1 MRTEVKSSLAAVFE
15 TEKNMFFIFVSYV
28 TMETGFA
35 YSPFRA
41 GTANITI
48 KKRRKSGMG
57 KKQVV
62 EGKRNRKC
70 RHIGRKVGNVVV
82 IMLSLSIILAVL
94 VCVTMFNKL
103 VRSMQTNVCTSGT
116 NMLQHELERISEDED
131 INQVLDGLKE
141 RMGCEFTIFQG
152 DTRAYSTVTQNG
164 QRVVGTKLAS
174 NLCDIVLTQGQSY
187 VGQADI
193 LGESYLC
200 SYVPTKNESGEI
212 DGLIFAG
219 ISVTD
224 AETATGRIIN
234 YAMAISAAVIILCI
248 IFLTFYIKKTVS
260 IPLGKITQAAM
271 EMEQGE
277 LGLAEGTEVSIG
289 IRSKDEIGMLGEI
302 FEDTIRRLRSY
313 IGEIADV
320 LEAIAEGDLTKE
332 ANQDYMGDFHTIKK
346 SLDSILG
353 ALNQTMGQIAAS
365 AGHVSN
371 GSDQVSA
378 SAQTLAQGATEQAS
392 AVTEISTTITGI
404 SEDAK
409 RTAEAAEE
417 VGHFVNQAGAQ
428 LGISMENVRELSV
441 SMENISNDSKEISTI
456 IATIENIA
464 FQINI
469 LALNAAVEA
478 ARAGAAGKGFAVVA
492 EEISS
497 LAAKSDEAAKATKEL
512 IENSVASITE
522 GGKVM
527 NRVTEALE
535 QTGKLAGNVT
545 VKMEQ
550 VVAAVENQTQAME
563 QVATGVEQI
572 SAVVENNSA
581 TSQEC
586 AAASQEMSSQSGLLK
601 ELIYAFRLKNS
612 HR

>member
-1 MRTEVKSSLAAVFE
+1 LRTEVKSSLAAVFE

-28 TMETGFA
+28 TIETGFA

-82 IMLSLSIILAVL
+82 IMLSLSIILAVV

-289 IRSKDEIGMLGEI
+289 IRSKDEVGMLGEI

-612 HR
+612 RR

>member
-28 TMETGFA
+28 TIETGFA

-82 IMLSLSIILAVL
+82 IMLSLSIILAVV

-289 IRSKDEIGMLGEI
+289 IRSKDEVGMLGEI

-612 HR
+612 RR

>member
-28 TMETGFA
+28 TIETGFA

-601 ELIYAFRLKNS
+601 ELIYAFRLKTS
-612 HR
+612 RR